1 MKNCLSQ
8 AVFLDR
14 DGVINAPVIRAGK
27 PFAPVSRE
35 EFQILP
41 GVGQALQILDEAGF
55 LLIIVTNQPDVA
67 RGLIHREVVEDM
79 HDYLMTAFPLDDIKA
94 CYETE
99 ESGSRYY
106 KPHPGMLLDAAKEH
120 GIDLKKSFMVGDRW
134 RDVGSDVTVQHN
146 RDRWRDVG
154 CGLAAGCFTIF
165 IDRGYV
171 ERLRQIPHARCG
183 NLQEAV
189 PIILSHSRE

>member
-67 RGLIHREVVEDM
+67 RGLIPREVVEDM

-106 KPHPGMLLDAAKEH
+106 KPQPGMLLDAAKEH
-120 GIDLKKSFMVGDRW
+120 GIDLKKSFMVG
-134 RDVGSDVTVQHN
+134 
-146 RDRWRDVG
+146 DRWRDVG